1 MAFRITE
8 EEKSRKEI
16 GLDRMWAEEKVR
28 KQKWRWALGSGESS
42 GK

>member
-8 EEKSRKEI
+8 EEESRKEI

-28 KQKWRWALGSGESS
+28 Q
-42 GK
+42 